1 MKKILWV
8 SRHQMTEEQLDDLKR
23 VYGEFELV
31 KFDQTVSN
39 VKEIIE
45 AGKNCDIL
53 AVVLPPALLA
63 DLVNPR
69 NNEKP
74 VIRAIASRVETGNK
88 ILNPAT
94 GQKELE
100 YRFVH
105 VAWERVLKIEIIT
118 EKLQF
123 RKRTIF
129 D

>member
-8 SRHQMTEEQLDDLKR
+8 SRHQMTEGQLDDLKR
-23 VYGEFELV
+23 IYGEFELV

-45 AGKNCDIL
+45 
-53 AVVLPPALLA
+53 
-63 DLVNPR
+63 
-69 NNEKP
+69 
-74 VIRAIASRVETGNK
+74 TGNK

-94 GQKELE
+94 GKKELE
-100 YRFVH
+100 YKFIH
-105 VAWERVLKIEIIT
+105 VSWEQVLKIEIIT
-118 EKLQF
+118 KKLQF